1 MEWRFIEALI
11 LAVPIVL
18 LPVAVVWYFNLGGVG
33 VAFRQSRTKRMA
45 QREVNLK

>member
-1 MEWRFIEALI
+1 MQWRFVEALI

-33 VAFRQSRTKRMA
+33 AAFRQSKAKRVA
-45 QREVNLK
+45 HREVNLK

>member
-33 VAFRQSRTKRMA
+33 AALRQSRAKRMG